1 VPTYQ
6 YACTECGHELEAVQ
20 SFTDDALTEC
30 PVCHGRLRKVFGA
43 VGIVFKGSGFYR
55 NDSRDK
61 KAAGDTPAKVDA
73 KADTAKG
80 DAKKSDAPSDKPSS
94 GTGKDSGSAKP
105 AAASPSSGSSSG
117 SSSTKG
123 SAA

>member
-1 VPTYQ
+1 MPTYQ

>member
-80 DAKKSDAPSDKPSS
+80 DAKKSDAPSDKPAS